1 MEVAH
6 NQIRPIEDPRAAGA
20 ARPKISISQLALRYR
35 LAKRELPVLADI
47 DLDVREQEFVCL
59 VGASGCGKSTLLNI
73 VAGFVSPSAGEVL
86 LDGHPVGPPG
96 ADRVM
101 VFQDDAVFP
110 WYTVRSNIEYGL
122 RAAHVPAEARRNRV
136 DQVLRMVG
144 LEEFADAHPRE
155 LSGGMRKRCD
165 MARALAIEPSVLLM
179 DEPFA
184 SLDVITKERLQIE
197 FLDLWTARRITVLF
211 VTHDLEEA
219 LFLGD
224 RVAVMRKG
232 PGPFLKVIDVPFGR
246 PREVELKTTPEFQL
260 LRASLAHVIT
270 ERVTNL
276 KEQP

>member
-1 MEVAH
+1 LDHHVPPIAH
-6 NQIRPIEDPRAAGA
+6 PGPAGG
-20 ARPKISISQLALRYR
+20 RPKISISDLALRYQ

-47 DLDVREQEFVCL
+47 DLDVREEELVCL

-73 VAGFVSPSAGEVL
+73 VAGFVAPTGGEVL

-101 VFQDDAVFP
+101 VFQEDAIFP
-110 WYTVRSNIEYGL
+110 WYTVRRNVEYGL
-122 RAAHVPAEARRNRV
+122 RAAGVRGEARRRRV

-144 LEEFADAHPRE
+144 LEEFADLHPRE

-165 MARALAIEPSVLLM
+165 MARALAIEPPVLLM

-184 SLDVITKERLQIE
+184 ALDVITKERLQSE
-197 FLDLWTARRITVLF
+197 FLDLWTARRFTVVF

-232 PGPFLKVIDVPFGR
+232 PGPFVKVIDVPFGR
-246 PREVELKTTPEFQL
+246 PRQVELKTTPDFQQ
-260 LRASLAHVIT
+260 LRASLARALT
-270 ERVTNL
+270 QAGQSARERA
-276 KEQP
+276 

>member
-1 MEVAH
+1 MKVLDH
-6 NQIRPIEDPRAAGA
+6 HVPPIVRRSPEGG
-20 ARPKISISQLALRYR
+20 RPKISISDLALRYQ

-47 DLDVREQEFVCL
+47 DLDVREEELVCL

-73 VAGFVSPSAGEVL
+73 VAGFVTPTGGKVL

-101 VFQDDAVFP
+101 VFQEDAIFP
-110 WYTVRSNIEYGL
+110 WYTVRRNVEYGL
-122 RAAHVPAEARRNRV
+122 RAAGVRGDARRRRV

-144 LEEFADAHPRE
+144 LEEFADLHPRE

-184 SLDVITKERLQIE
+184 ALDVITKERLQIE
-197 FLDLWTARRITVLF
+197 FLDLWTGRRFTVLF

-232 PGPFLKVIDVPFGR
+232 PGPFVKVIDVPFGR
-246 PREVELKTTPEFQL
+246 PRQVELKTTPEFQQ
-260 LRASLAHVIT
+260 LRASLARALT
-270 ERVTNL
+270 QAGQNAT
-276 KEQP
+276 EQP